1 MHKSVL
7 LQETI
12 DLLSPKPGGVYVDAT
27 AGAGGHSKEILSRIG
42 KAGVLIAM
50 DKDKSA
56 LEITGSNLKSSSLKL
71 IQADFS
77 NIADVVKSLGYQK
90 VDGIIAD
97 IGVSSMQLDDANRGF
112 SFKRHA
118 KLDMRMDQGQ
128 ELTAE
133 MVVNTYS
140 EADLTRI
147 LYAYGEEPM
156 AKKVA
161 NEIVITRKNC
171 PIIWTDQLAEVVRR
185 VIKRK
190 TKIDPATKVFQAL
203 RIEVNGELSALQ
215 SALPQMVSIVKKEG
229 RIVIISFHSLEDRI
243 VKQFFVEEAKECVC
257 PPEFPKCVCDHRPR
271 LKIVTKK
278 PIMAG
283 DAEIAKNARS
293 RSAKL
298 RAAEK
303 I

>member
-97 IGVSSMQLDDANRGF
+97 IGV
-112 SFKRHA
+112 KRHA